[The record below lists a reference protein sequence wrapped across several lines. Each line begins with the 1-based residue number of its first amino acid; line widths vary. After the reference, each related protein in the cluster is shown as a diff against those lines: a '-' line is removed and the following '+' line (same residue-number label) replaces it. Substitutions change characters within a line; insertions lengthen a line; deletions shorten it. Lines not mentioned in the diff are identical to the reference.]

1 MKPIVR
7 IRNLSKRYRLPSS
20 QGLDPTLRDAFS
32 ESVKAPFRRLVRRN
46 PAGGDTL
53 WALRDVS
60 FDVGAGEVI
69 GLIGRNG
76 AGKSTLLKIIS
87 RVTKPTTGEVD
98 LYGRVGSLLKVG
110 TGFHPDLTGRENI
123 YLNGTI
129 LGMKRA
135 EIRRKFDEIVAFSEV
150 ERFLETPVK
159 HYSSGMYVRLAF
171 AIAAHLEPEI
181 LLLDEIIAVGDA
193 AFQQKCI
200 EKIREMPRKGHTVF
214 FVSHNLETVSDL
226 CHRVLYI
233 RSGQLYDD
241 ADATTV
247 IASYRE
253 SARIESQAVT
263 AGAKMRA

>member
-1 MKPIVR
+1 MKPIVHV
-7 IRNLSKRYRLPSS
+7 RNLSKRYYLPKRRRLN
-20 QGLDPTLRDAFS
+20 PTLRDAFTGG
-32 ESVKAPFRRLVRRN
+32 VKAPFRLFGDRN
-46 PAGGDTL
+46 HARDETL

-60 FDVGAGEVI
+60 FEVRPGEVI
-69 GLIGRNG
+69 GIIGRNG

-135 EIRRKFDEIVAFSEV
+135 EIKRKFDEIVAFSEV

-171 AIAAHLEPEI
+171 AIAVHLEPEI

-193 AFQQKCI
+193 AFQRKCI
-200 EKIREMPRKGHTVF
+200 EKVKEMPGKGHTVF
-214 FVSHNLETVSDL
+214 FVSHNLETIKDL
-226 CHRVLYI
+226 CHRVLFI
-233 RSGQLYDD
+233 KSGQLLEDGE
-241 ADATTV
+241 ATNV
-247 IASYRE
+247 IASYAQNASKEVSR
-253 SARIESQAVT
+253 
-263 AGAKMRA
+263 

>member
-1 MKPIVR
+1 MKPIVQV
-7 IRNLSKRYRLPSS
+7 RNLSKRYYLPKLRRLN
-20 QGLDPTLRDAFS
+20 PTLRDAFTDG
-32 ESVKAPFRRLVRRN
+32 VKAPFRLFRN
-46 PAGGDTL
+46 GNHARDETL
-53 WALRDVS
+53 WALRNVS
-60 FDVGAGEVI
+60 FDVRPGEVV
-69 GLIGRNG
+69 GVIGRNG

-171 AIAAHLEPEI
+171 ALAVHLEPEI
-181 LLLDEIIAVGDA
+181 LLLDEIISVGDA

-200 EKIREMPRKGHTVF
+200 DKVKEMPQKGHTVF
-214 FVSHNLETVSDL
+214 FVSHNLETIKDL
-226 CHRVLYI
+226 CSRVLFI
-233 RSGQLYDD
+233 KSGRLLEDGE
-241 ADATTV
+241 ATNV
-247 IASYRE
+247 IASYAE
-253 SARIESQAVT
+253 SA
-263 AGAKMRA
+263 AKEVSR